1 MYFCQKL
8 FSMKKVLFFLIIF
21 TPSCAST
28 ERFLPNF
35 TPNFITKYFKEDVK
49 PYNDLPSFSEEV
61 NVEIIWEKKLSGE
74 IENNYTFLN
83 MFKFGENIYVP
94 SNNKKIHIV
103 SSELGNL
110 NESIDV
116 ELDIFSGIVADENL
130 IYFGSKQDTV
140 TAVESSSKN
149 VLWQRVMSSEVMSIS
164 RVENEL
170 IYVTTNDSKV
180 TAIDTNTGK
189 FIWINSQIPAALSIR
204 GSSTPIIEDDK
215 VYIGFEDGRIVS
227 YNATNGDIIWQVQL
241 PSTRIETV
249 IDRLNDIDGSMVLD
263 NGVLYAISYQGSIA
277 AIDSFNGQLLWTQ
290 EASSINGLASNNNSI
305 FYIDNDGIMKSV
317 DKYTGRQEWEQ
328 SQFFKRLIGS
338 PVFFNDFIIANDI
351 ENYLHIFDIET
362 GLASG
367 RIKLRNKIQS
377 IYVEYD
383 SLYML
388 DNELNLTKYNINK
401 IIN

>member
-1 MYFCQKL
+1 
-8 FSMKKVLFFLIIF
+8 MKKVLFFLIIF

-35 TPNFITKYFKEDVK
+35 TPDFITKYFKEDVK
-49 PYNDLPSFSEEV
+49 PYKDLPSFSEEV
-61 NVEIIWEKKLSGE
+61 NVEIIWKKKLSGE

-103 SSELGNL
+103 SAELGNL

-204 GSSTPIIEDDK
+204 GSSTPIVEDDK
-215 VYIGFEDGRIVS
+215 VYVGFEDGRIVS

-249 IDRLNDIDGSMVLD
+249 IDRLNDIDGSMILD

-351 ENYLHIFDIET
+351 ENYLHIFNIET

-383 SLYML
+383 SLYVL

>member
-1 MYFCQKL
+1 
-8 FSMKKVLFFLIIF
+8 MKKVLFFLIILA
-21 TPSCAST
+21 PSCAST

-35 TPNFITKYFKEDVK
+35 TPDFITKYFKEDVK
-49 PYNDLPSFSEEV
+49 PYKDLPSFSEEV

-103 SSELGNL
+103 SAELGNL

-249 IDRLNDIDGSMVLD
+249 IDRLNDIDGSMILD

-351 ENYLHIFDIET
+351 ENYLHIFNIET

-383 SLYML
+383 SLYVL

>member
-1 MYFCQKL
+1 
-8 FSMKKVLFFLIIF
+8 MKKVLFFLIILA
-21 TPSCAST
+21 PSCAST

-35 TPNFITKYFKEDVK
+35 TPDFITKYFKEDVK
-49 PYNDLPSFSEEV
+49 PYKDLPSFSEEV

-204 GSSTPIIEDDK
+204 GSSTPIVEDDK
-215 VYIGFEDGRIVS
+215 VYVGFEDGRIVS

-249 IDRLNDIDGSMVLD
+249 IDRLNDIDGSMILD

-351 ENYLHIFDIET
+351 ENYLHIFNIET

-383 SLYML
+383 SLYVL

>member
-1 MYFCQKL
+1 
-8 FSMKKVLFFLIIF
+8 MKKVLFFLIIF

-35 TPNFITKYFKEDVK
+35 TPDFITKYFKEDVK
-49 PYNDLPSFSEEV
+49 PYKDLPSFSEEV
-61 NVEIIWEKKLSGE
+61 NVEIIWKKKLSGE

-103 SSELGNL
+103 SAELGNL

-204 GSSTPIIEDDK
+204 GSSAPIIEDDK

-227 YNATNGDIIWQVQL
+227 YNSKNGDIIWQVQL

-249 IDRLNDIDGSMVLD
+249 IDRLNDIDGSMILD
-263 NGVLYAISYQGSIA
+263 NGVLYVISYQGSIA

-351 ENYLHIFDIET
+351 ENYLHIFDTET

>member
-1 MYFCQKL
+1 
-8 FSMKKVLFFLIIF
+8 MKKVLFFLIIF

-103 SSELGNL
+103 SAELGNL

-170 IYVTTNDSKV
+170 IYVATNDSKV

>member
-1 MYFCQKL
+1 
-8 FSMKKVLFFLIIF
+8 MKKVLFFLIIF

-103 SSELGNL
+103 SAELGNL
-110 NESIDV
+110 KESIDV

-170 IYVTTNDSKV
+170 IYVVTNDSKV

-305 FYIDNDGIMKSV
+305 FYIDNDGIMKSL

-351 ENYLHIFDIET
+351 ENYLHIFDTET

>member
-1 MYFCQKL
+1 
-8 FSMKKVLFFLIIF
+8 MKKVLFFLIIF

-35 TPNFITKYFKEDVK
+35 TPDFITKYFKEDDK
-49 PYNDLPSFSEEV
+49 PYKDLPSFSDEV
-61 NVEIIWEKKLSGE
+61 KVEIVWEKKLSGE

-94 SNNKKIHIV
+94 SSNKKIHIV
-103 SSELGNL
+103 SAELGNL
-110 NESIDV
+110 NNSIDV
-116 ELDIFSGIVADENL
+116 ELDIFSGVVADDNL

-204 GSSTPIIEDDK
+204 GSSAPIIEDDK

-227 YNATNGDIIWQVQL
+227 YNSRNGDIIWQVQL

-249 IDRLNDIDGSMVLD
+249 IDRLNDIDGSMILD

-351 ENYLHIFDIET
+351 ENYLHIFNIET